1 MRSGSGLNL
10 LGISRDCGIS
20 QPTSQDREIKNHF
33 LKQIRQ
39 NAPCLDKIRQYKTM
53 VFVKSFEEW
62 KMSTDYEIASSVKV
76 KPIREIAEKMGLDQ
90 NNVISWGRNIAK
102 ISLDARN
109 IGEPK
114 AKTVLVT
121 AMTPTPAGEGK
132 TTLSIG
138 LSEALNKIGKK
149 TIVTLREPS
158 QGPVFGV
165 KGGAAGGGYSQVVPM
180 DSINLHFTGDIHAVT
195 AAHNLLAALI
205 DNDYSRV
212 EQQCLLPKEII
223 WDRVLDMNDRSL
235 RNVVIG
241 LGKNGGMVRE
251 SKFDITASSEIM
263 AILGLAWDMED
274 LKDRL
279 SNIILAE
286 TSGGV
291 PLKAEALKSQGAMS
305 ILLKDAIM
313 PNLVQTLEGNPA
325 LIHTGPFA
333 NIAHGTNSV
342 IATDI
347 ARRYA
352 DMVVIE
358 AGFASDLGAEKFFN
372 LVSRTKGMTPPD
384 AVVIVATIR
393 ALKYHGDVKLN
404 DLKEK
409 NVDAVKK
416 GFENLKGHI
425 ENMQSFNRPV
435 FVALNKYADDSDEE
449 IKVVTELTE
458 EMGAS
463 IFVADVW
470 AKGGDGALELAEA
483 VSQAAHTN
491 FGEVKYTY
499 ELSDHPVEKIEKIGK
514 KIYGAKNVHIPR
526 KVIKK
531 IEKRMKWG
539 IAEIPICM
547 AKTQYSF
554 SDNQN
559 LKGRPKDF
567 TLDITDIKYSAGA
580 GFLVVYT
587 GDIMTM
593 PGLPKKP
600 AAEDMDID
608 KDGTI
613 KGLF

>member
-1 MRSGSGLNL
+1 
-10 LGISRDCGIS
+10 
-20 QPTSQDREIKNHF
+20 
-33 LKQIRQ
+33 
-39 NAPCLDKIRQYKTM
+39 
-53 VFVKSFEEW
+53 
-62 KMSTDYEIASSVKV
+62 MSTDYEIASSVKL
-76 KPIREIAEKMGLDQ
+76 KPIEEIAEKMGLDPS
-90 NNVISWGRNIAK
+90 NVIPWGRSVAK

-109 IGEPK
+109 VGEPK

-132 TTLSIG
+132 TTVSIG
-138 LSEALNKIGKK
+138 LSEALNRIGKK

-158 QGPVFGV
+158 LGPVFGV
-165 KGGAAGGGYSQVVPM
+165 KGGAAGGGYSQVIPM

-195 AAHNLLAALI
+195 AAHNLLAALL
-205 DNDYSRV
+205 DNEYSRV
-212 EQQCLLPKEII
+212 EQKCLLPKEII

-235 RNVVIG
+235 RNIVIG
-241 LGKNGGMVRE
+241 LGKEAGMVRE
-251 SKFDITASSEIM
+251 SKFDISASSEIM
-263 AILGLAWDMED
+263 AILGLSWDMCD
-274 LKDRL
+274 LKKRL

-286 TSGGV
+286 TLGGV
-291 PLKAEALKSQGAMS
+291 PLKAEVINAQGAMS

-358 AGFASDLGAEKFFN
+358 AGFGSDLGAEKYFN

-393 ALKYHGDVKLN
+393 ALKFHGGVKLKE
-404 DLKEK
+404 LKEP
-409 NVDAVKK
+409 NAEAVKK

-435 FVALNKYADDSDEE
+435 IVALNKFADDSEEE
-449 IKVVTELTE
+449 IKAVSELTK

-463 IFVADVW
+463 IFTADVW
-470 AKGGDGALELAEA
+470 GKGGGGALELAEA
-483 VSQAAHTN
+483 VNKAAHEDN
-491 FGEVKYTY
+491 GEVTYTY
-499 ELSDHPVEKIEKIGK
+499 ELTDHPVDKIEKIGK
-514 KIYGAKNVHIPR
+514 KIYGAGNVHIPR
-526 KVIKK
+526 NVIKK
-531 IEKRMKWG
+531 IEQRIKWG

-547 AKTQYSF
+547 AKTQSSF
-554 SDNQN
+554 SDNKN
-559 LKGRPKDF
+559 LKGRPKGF
-567 TLDITDIKYSAGA
+567 TLEITDVKYSAGA
-580 GFLVVYT
+580 GFLIVYT

-608 KDGTI
+608 REGTI

>member
-1 MRSGSGLNL
+1 
-10 LGISRDCGIS
+10 
-20 QPTSQDREIKNHF
+20 
-33 LKQIRQ
+33 
-39 NAPCLDKIRQYKTM
+39 
-53 VFVKSFEEW
+53 
-62 KMSTDYEIASSVKV
+62 MSTDYEIASSVKI
-76 KPIREIAEKMGLDQ
+76 KPIGEIADKMGLDPSD
-90 NNVISWGRNIAK
+90 VIPWGRNVAK
-102 ISLDARN
+102 ISLDARKV
-109 IGEPK
+109 GEPK

-138 LSEALNKIGKK
+138 LSEALNRIGQK
-149 TIVTLREPS
+149 TVVTLREPS
-158 QGPVFGV
+158 LGPVFGM
-165 KGGAAGGGYSQVVPM
+165 KGGAAGGGHSQVVPM

-195 AAHNLLAALI
+195 ASHNLLSALL
-205 DNDYSRV
+205 DNEYTRV
-212 EQQCLLPKEII
+212 EQKCLLPKEII
-223 WDRVLDMNDRSL
+223 WDRVIDMNDRAL
-235 RNVVIG
+235 RNMVIG
-241 LGKNGGMVRE
+241 LGKEAGMVRE
-251 SKFDITASSEIM
+251 SKFDISASSEIM

-291 PLKAEALKSQGAMS
+291 PLKAGDINAQGSMS

-333 NIAHGTNSV
+333 NIAHGTNSIV
-342 IATDI
+342 ATDI

-358 AGFASDLGAEKFFN
+358 AGFGSDLGAEKYFN

-393 ALKYHGDVKLN
+393 ALKFHGGIK
-404 DLKEK
+404 LKEL
-409 NVDAVKK
+409 NEPNPEAVKK

-435 FVALNKYADDSDEE
+435 VVALNKFAGDSDEE
-449 IKVVTELTE
+449 IKAVTELTNS
-458 EMGAS
+458 MGAS
-463 IFVADVW
+463 IFTADVW
-470 AKGGDGALELAEA
+470 AKGGEGAIELAKA
-483 VSQAAHTN
+483 VNEVAHKDS
-491 FGEVKYTY
+491 GDVSYTY
-499 ELSDHPVEKIEKIGK
+499 ELEDHPATKIEKIGK
-514 KIYGAKNVHIPR
+514 EIYGAKSVHIPR

-539 IAEIPICM
+539 IDNIPICM

-554 SDNQN
+554 SDHKN

-567 TLDITDIKYSAGA
+567 TLEVTDIKFSAGA
-580 GFLVVYT
+580 EFLVVYT

-608 KDGTI
+608 KNGII